1 FWHTRLPPVAALA
14 PCSCHAFPAYPY
26 LARDIRNFALN
37 LSGRSCGTIP
47 GGKPMVL
54 RSTVTDLENLLLQ
67 LEQQGTPPDAEAMG
81 EVAERI
87 GKSFQVAPDEV
98 AVMELSTN
106 GRALKFILPQKLQA
120 VGTIPLTSTAA
131 LAARTAR
138 ERRSDIVNNFSG
150 ARHAS
155 VFEGVPLG
163 RRQGEAIQKIMS
175 APILRGDKVIGVA
188 QISRK

>member
-1 FWHTRLPPVAALA
+1 
-14 PCSCHAFPAYPY
+14 
-26 LARDIRNFALN
+26 
-37 LSGRSCGTIP
+37 
-47 GGKPMVL
+47 MVL

-188 QISRK
+188 QISRKGTSSLDAGPDFNLNDLKQLQTLTNLLCRLMTLLRSE